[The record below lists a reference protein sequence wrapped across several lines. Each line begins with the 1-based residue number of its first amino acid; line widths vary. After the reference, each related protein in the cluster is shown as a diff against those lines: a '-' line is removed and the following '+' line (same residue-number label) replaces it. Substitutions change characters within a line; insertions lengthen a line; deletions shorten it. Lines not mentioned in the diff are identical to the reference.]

1 MTFQIGQINRRYARR
16 EAMKKLLRVDSKKSA
31 KDADDSPSS
40 FKCLFQIVVH
50 SLDDFNFN
58 TKENESVSMADALID
73 L

>member
-1 MTFQIGQINRRYARR
+1 
-16 EAMKKLLRVDSKKSA
+16 MKKLLRVDSKKNA
-31 KDADDSPSS
+31 KDEDSPSS